1 MLFLFAFI
9 FAIAILAGFDVAM
22 HFALQQ
28 GWLDDL
34 VAGKSLTSAAQ
45 TAYFQPLVWHLI
57 LDVLLAFVLSELFV
71 AFQNAGYRHAWVT
84 GLALGAAAAAQWG
97 HAYANGLLGGAMV
110 ALLASVA
117 GAKCLVASLAVRRA
131 LAPPLRI

>member
-1 MLFLFAFI
+1 MLFLLAFV
-9 FAIAILAGFDVAM
+9 FAIAILSGFDLAM
-22 HFALQQ
+22 HLALKQ
-28 GWLDDL
+28 GWLDGLMGAKL
-34 VAGKSLTSAAQ
+34 VTSAAQ
-45 TAYFQPLVWHLI
+45 TAYFEPLVWHLI

-131 LAPPLRI
+131 LPPPLRV